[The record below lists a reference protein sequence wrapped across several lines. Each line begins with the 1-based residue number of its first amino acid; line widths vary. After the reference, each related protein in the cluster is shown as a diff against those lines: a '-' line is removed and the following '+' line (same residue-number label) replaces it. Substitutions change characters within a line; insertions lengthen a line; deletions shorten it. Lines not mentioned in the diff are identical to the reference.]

1 MAKEVTKEAI
11 EKKRAEVVANLASAR
26 GVEVAELKDK
36 YIGNNGFAAGQEVE
50 FTGVVDIIK
59 SEGITPYYGA
69 FLTNGSNVSVQSLM
83 GISSLKGYK
92 TEGEHE
98 NTIKASNREN
108 NRPAVTEK
116 VTAYVCDDFAFSEVT
131 QPHTRELYEFV
142 AWLQETEYL
151 KGRKGRFL
159 GQVVRPF
166 PAKKAGKMGDQSW
179 NKDDQRCQ
187 VAKLWNY

>member
-1 MAKEVTKEAI
+1 MAKEVTKETI

-36 YIGNNGFAAGQEVE
+36 YIGNNGFAAGQEVT
-50 FTGVVDIIK
+50 FTGVVDIVK
-59 SEGITPYYGA
+59 SDGITPYYGA

-83 GISSLKGYK
+83 GISSMKGYK
-92 TEGEHE
+92 TEGEHK
-98 NTIKASNREN
+98 NTIKASTKDKE
-108 NRPAVTEK
+108 AVTENIE
-116 VTAYVCDDFAFSEVT
+116 AYVTDDFEFAQVT

-151 KGRKGRFL
+151 KGRKGTFL

-166 PAKKAGKMGDQSW
+166 NAKKAGKMGENTW
-179 NKDDQRCQ
+179 AKDDQRCQ